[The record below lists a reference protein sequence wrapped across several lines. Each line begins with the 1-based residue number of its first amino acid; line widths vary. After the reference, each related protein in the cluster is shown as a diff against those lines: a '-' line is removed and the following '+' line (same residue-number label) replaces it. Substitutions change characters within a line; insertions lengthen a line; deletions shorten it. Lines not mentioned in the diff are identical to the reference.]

1 MNTEIEITL
10 SLKKMIEEKI
20 YVSIISLKQMERT
33 PKRLASVIM
42 FWEMM
47 PNLSDFTPYIELA
60 RSSKDDVGRLLG
72 DLFFKKIVFSTF

>member
-47 PNLSDFTPYIELA
+47 PYIELA